1 MKAIIELLEGGLSGL
16 TEYLSAHVLTCLIPA
31 FFIAGAITTFVSQA
45 AVLKYLGPA
54 AKKWL
59 SYTIASVSGSIL
71 AVCSCTVLPLFG
83 AINKRGAGL
92 GPAVAFLYA
101 APAINI
107 LAIVYSARLLGYD
120 LGIARALGAII
131 FSVAIGLV
139 MAWLY
144 RKEEARKEQE
154 EFVPS
159 ADNPASKSVGQQTLF
174 LGTLVGILVFA
185 AAEIW
190 VAVILSSIALF
201 LILWRWF
208 SRGEV
213 KYWFKE
219 TLRFVKLIAP
229 WLLVG
234 VFIAGILRAIV
245 PESLVTDYVGSNSL
259 SANFIASFLG
269 SLMYFATLTEVPIIK
284 AFIDLGMDSG
294 PALALLLAGPALSI
308 PNMLV
313 IRNIMGTKKTLVYIS
328 LVVLFATIT
337 GYVFGLIN

>member
-1 MKAIIELLEGGLSGL
+1 MEAIFEMIEGGISGL

-31 FFIAGAITTFVSQA
+31 FFIAGAITVFISQT

-83 AINKRGAGL
+83 AIYKRGAGL

-120 LGIARALGAII
+120 MGIARAIGAVI
-131 FSVAIGLV
+131 FSIAIGLV

-144 RKEEARKEQE
+144 RKEETGKDIK
-154 EFVPS
+154 EFVPP
-159 ADNPASKSVGQQTLF
+159 ADDNTSKSIRQQVLF

-190 VAVILSSIALF
+190 VVSALMLAALIIILR
-201 LILWRWF
+201 RWF
-208 SRGEV
+208 SRGEI
-213 KYWFKE
+213 KHWLKE
-219 TLRFVKLIAP
+219 TFRFVKLIAP
-229 WLLVG
+229 WLLAG
-234 VFIAGILRAIV
+234 VFIAGVLRVIV
-245 PESLVTDYVGSNSL
+245 PESLITEYVGTNSL
-259 SANFIASFLG
+259 SSNFIASFLG
-269 SLMYFATLTEVPIIK
+269 ALMYFATLTEVPIIK
-284 AFIDLGMDSG
+284 AFMDLGMDSG
-294 PALALLLAGPALSI
+294 PALALLLAGPALSL

-313 IRNIMGTKKTLVYIS
+313 IRNIMGTKKTLVYIA
-328 LVVLFATIT
+328 LVVFFATIT
-337 GYVFGLIN
+337 GYTFGLIN

>member
-1 MKAIIELLEGGLSGL
+1 MEAIVELIEGGLNGL
-16 TEYLSAHVLTCLIPA
+16 TVYLSAHVLTCLIPA
-31 FFIAGAITTFVSQA
+31 FFIAGAITTFISQA
-45 AVLKYLGPA
+45 AVLKYLGPS

-59 SYTIASVSGSIL
+59 SYTIASVSGSVL

-83 AINKRGAGL
+83 AIYKRGAGL

-107 LAIVYSARLLGYD
+107 LAIIYSARLLGYD
-120 LGIARALGAII
+120 LGIARAVGAVV
-131 FSVAIGLV
+131 FSIAIGLV

-144 RKEEARKEQE
+144 RKEEAGKKQQQ
-154 EFVPS
+154 FVPP
-159 ADNPASKSVGQQTLF
+159 ADSPASKSIGQQAIF
-174 LGTLVGILVFA
+174 LGVLVGILVFA

-190 VAVILSSIALF
+190 VAAILSLIVLS

-213 KYWFKE
+213 KHWFKE
-219 TLRFVKLIAP
+219 TLRFVKLITP
-229 WLLVG
+229 WLLAG
-234 VFIAGILRAIV
+234 VFIAGILRVIV

-269 SLMYFATLTEVPIIK
+269 ALMYFATLTEVPIIK
-284 AFIDLGMDSG
+284 AFMDLGMDSG

-313 IRNIMGTKKTLVYIS
+313 IRNIMGVKKTLVYIS

-337 GYVFGLIN
+337 GYIFGLID

>member
-1 MKAIIELLEGGLSGL
+1 MEVFVELIEGGISGL

-31 FFIAGAITTFVSQA
+31 FFIAGAITVFISQA

-59 SYTIASVSGSIL
+59 SYTIASVSGSVL

-83 AINKRGAGL
+83 AIYKRGAGL

-120 LGIARALGAII
+120 LGIARAIGAIV
-131 FSVAIGLV
+131 FSIAIGLA

-144 RKEEARKEQE
+144 RKKEAHKNQQA
-154 EFVPS
+154 FIPP
-159 ADNPASKSVGQQTLF
+159 ADDQGTKSTGQQVIF

-190 VAVILSSIALF
+190 VVAALLLVALAIILG
-201 LILWRWF
+201 RWF
-208 SRGEV
+208 NRGEI
-213 KYWFKE
+213 KHWLKE
-219 TLRFVKLIAP
+219 TLRFARLIAP

-234 VFIAGILRAIV
+234 VFIAGVLRVIV
-245 PESLVTDYVGSNSL
+245 PESVVTDYVGTNSL

-269 SLMYFATLTEVPIIK
+269 ALMYFATLTEVPIIK
-284 AFIDLGMDSG
+284 AFMDLGMDSG
-294 PALALLLAGPALSI
+294 PALALLLAGPALSL

-313 IRNIMGTKKTLVYIS
+313 IHNIMGTKKTLAYIA
-328 LVVLFATIT
+328 LVVIFATIT
-337 GYVFGLIN
+337 GFIFGLIN

>member
-1 MKAIIELLEGGLSGL
+1 MTTFIEIIQGGLSGL

-31 FFIAGAITTFVSQA
+31 FFIAGAITVFISQA

-83 AINKRGAGL
+83 AIYKRGAGL
-92 GPAVAFLYA
+92 GPAVAFLYT

-107 LAIVYSARLLGYD
+107 LAIVYSAKLLGYD
-120 LGIARALGAII
+120 LGIARAIGAVV
-131 FSVAIGLV
+131 FSIAIGLI

-144 RKEEARKEQE
+144 RKEEAGKNNQT
-154 EFVPS
+154 FVPP
-159 ADNPASKSVGQQTLF
+159 ANDNTAKNIGQQALF

-185 AAEIW
+185 ASKSWAIVTLLL
-190 VAVILSSIALF
+190 VALG

-208 SRGEV
+208 NRNEI
-213 KYWFKE
+213 KHWLLE
-219 TLRFVKLIAP
+219 TLRFVRLIAP
-229 WLLVG
+229 LLLLG
-234 VFIAGILRAIV
+234 VFIAGILRVIV
-245 PESLVTDYVGSNSL
+245 PESVVTDYVGSNSL

-269 SLMYFATLTEVPIIK
+269 ALMYFATLTEVPIIK
-284 AFIDLGMDSG
+284 AFMDLGMDSG

-308 PNMLV
+308 PSMLV
-313 IRNIMGTKKTLVYIS
+313 IRNIMGTKKTLVYIT
-328 LVVLFATIT
+328 LVVFFATLT
-337 GYVFGLIN
+337 GYIFGLIN